1 VAWSSAVL
9 LSFLLAQAGSAAEA
23 IAPPTHPTLRV
34 SSGLSSQRAADPRR
48 RTLLV
53 HHLDLESSDWE
64 GLSMYVQLGW
74 VNRFD
79 RGPNDAASADSQ
91 PGNVVAG
98 GRWTGGVGRL
108 GIGELGISLVLPMSN
123 VSLDRPTAATTYAH
137 AVAAEGG
144 WDAWMWAQGRMG
156 GAVPGRLRHAGVW
169 RGWPIRLQLEGA
181 LAGFLP
187 RADFGPP
194 GQTMLQLAASPTVWL
209 RPWLSVTPRV
219 QTVWLPTGWSDAQ
232 TAAGLRAAVA
242 RGRIRVA
249 GQWLANLDHPFG
261 WTGAGRQIS
270 AFQLQLE
277 LWPSLEQ

>member
-9 LSFLLAQAGSAAEA
+9 LGFLLAQAGRAAEE
-23 IAPPTHPTLRV
+23 IVLPTHPVLRV

-53 HHLDLESSDWE
+53 HHLDLETSDW
-64 GLSMYVQLGW
+64 GGMSMYVQLGW

-79 RGPNDAASADSQ
+79 RGPNDAASADGQ

-108 GIGELGISLVLPMSN
+108 AIGELGISLVLPMSN

-156 GAVPGRLRHAGVW
+156 GALPGQLRHARVW

-187 RADFGPP
+187 RADLGQP

-209 RPWLSVTPRV
+209 RPWLSVSPRV
-219 QTVWLPTGWSDAQ
+219 QTVWLPAGWSDAQ
-232 TAAGLRAAVA
+232 TAAGVRAAVA

-261 WTGAGRQIS
+261 WTGGGRSIS
-270 AFQLQLE
+270 TFQLQLE
-277 LWPSLEQ
+277 LWPALEQ